1 MPDASTEPRPGGRV
15 IQRTH
20 LEHGDKGF
28 IRDQREFFDTL
39 ITQDWQSYVDR
50 VWDRNRAYEVSLIM
64 RRVPSAGRV
73 LDVGCGCGYHDVLF
87 AREERV
93 ESVLGIDYSKNS
105 VAVANR
111 EYPHAKVTRRVADIF
126 QDKAA
131 LAAAGP
137 FDLVVSF
144 QVIEHLEQPEEF
156 LRACADLTAQGGTV
170 VTVTP
175 NRERAQNRVRALR
188 GLSPELV
195 DPLHYREFAV
205 GELEAM
211 GRRAGLS
218 PVSSFGRNFSFY
230 AYRWLK
236 ATKDTPFTMRLGTL
250 MPKVADCIGVVF
262 RKR

>member
-1 MPDASTEPRPGGRV
+1 M
-15 IQRTH
+15 QRTH

-50 VWDRNRAYEVSLIM
+50 AWDRNRAYEVSLIM
-64 RRVPSAGRV
+64 RRVQSAGRV

-111 EYPHAKVTRRVADIF
+111 EYPHPKVTRRVADIF
-126 QDKAA
+126 EDTDSI
-131 LAAAGP
+131 AAAGP

-144 QVIEHLEQPEEF
+144 QVIEHLEEPESF
-156 LRACADLTAQGGTV
+156 LQACAELAVSGGHV

-175 NRERAQNRVRALR
+175 NRDRAQNRVRTLR
-188 GLSPELV
+188 GLRPELV
-195 DPLHYREFAV
+195 DPLHYREFTV
-205 GELEAM
+205 DELEAM
-211 GRRAGLS
+211 GRRAGLT
-218 PVSSFGRNFSFY
+218 PVSFFGRNFSFY

-236 ATKDTPFTMRLGTL
+236 AARDTPFMMRLGTF

-262 RKR
+262 RKP